1 MEQEKFKCP
10 QCGAT
15 NVEKIGFNQYS
26 CPYCGHHFYVQ
37 NETVMEGNS
46 TSKYHELRSNRDD
59 IIEAMMKAEKKD
71 ENKAM
76 IIYIAALIALCAL
89 IIFIML

>member
-15 NVEKIGFNQYS
+15 NVEKIGVNQYS

-37 NETVMEGNS
+37 NDAIVEGNRI
-46 TSKYHELRSNRDD
+46 SKYNELSTRRRQRNQELMDK
-59 IIEAMMKAEKKD
+59 EEKF
-71 ENKAM
+71 NQ
-76 IIYIAALIALCAL
+76 LFVIALL
-89 IIFIML
+89 ISFVLLVCFLGF